1 MSTPREE
8 LNRLIAGFWTTQAIY
23 VAVRLRVPDLLANG
37 PRTADELARE
47 SGAHPRSLYRLLRAL
62 ASSGVFHE
70 DAEHRFALTPLSE
83 CLRSDAPASMAAISW
98 MRGDWQYRAWGNL
111 LHNVQT
117 GETAFDHLFG
127 ESLFEFLGHTPE
139 NAAIFDQGMVGVH
152 GRETEAMLT
161 AFDFSNIEVLA
172 DIGGGNGS
180 VLAAVLTKHP
190 SLRAILFDRADVI
203 DRAKANLAQAGV
215 ADRVQFI
222 AGDFFQS
229 VPRGADAYFLR
240 HIIHDWND
248 DQSRTI
254 LNNVRSA
261 MPPDGRLL
269 LAEFVLP
276 DGPEPFHGKWF
287 DVAMMTVTGGQERTA
302 SEYRKLLEASRFT
315 LQHIVPTATELSVI
329 EATCSMTPIA
339 AHLSVPDVSVSS
351 AESPFVT
358 ER

>member
-1 MSTPREE
+1 MSTPRED

-23 VAVRLRVPDLLANG
+23 VAVRLRIPDLLANG
-37 PRTADELARE
+37 SRTADELAAE
-47 SGAHPRSLYRLLRAL
+47 AGAHPRSLYRLLRAL
-62 ASSGVFHE
+62 ASSGVFRE
-70 DAEHRFALTPLSE
+70 DAEHRFALTPMSE
-83 CLRSDAPASMAAISW
+83 CLRRDTPGSMAGITW
-98 MRGDWQYRAWGNL
+98 MRGDWQYRAWGDL

-117 GETAFDHLFG
+117 GETAFDHVFG

-152 GRETEAMLT
+152 GRETEAMLA
-161 AFDFSNIEVLA
+161 AFDFTEIEVLA

-180 VLAAVLTKHP
+180 VLAAVLTKHHT
-190 SLRAILFDRADVI
+190 LRAILFDRADVI

-222 AGDFFQS
+222 AGNFFQS

-240 HIIHDWND
+240 HIIHDWTD

-254 LNNVRSA
+254 LNNVRA
-261 MPPDGRLL
+261 IMPPNGRLL

-287 DVAMMTVTGGQERTA
+287 DLAMMTVTGGQERTVA
-302 SEYRKLLEASRFT
+302 EYRTLLEASRFA
-315 LQHIVPTATELSVI
+315 LQRIVPTATELSVI
-329 EATCSMTPIA
+329 EATCSATSITA
-339 AHLSVPDVSVSS
+339 DKGN
-351 AESPFVT
+351 E
-358 ER
+358 